1 MQNATTLGGQ
11 FMATK
16 NAKPSKT
23 VKPGKAVSLGKH
35 TDAMVDALKKRD
47 DIDWVKKEMLLG
59 LSRAWDL
66 IEQNGNNTHTIP
78 SLSRELREIWDSTSL
93 PDDGDIFE

>member
-1 MQNATTLGGQ
+1 
-11 FMATK
+11 MATK

-23 VKPGKAVSLGKH
+23 VKPGKAVSLGRH
-35 TDAMVDALKKRD
+35 TDAMVDALKNRD

-66 IEQNGNNTHTIP
+66 IEQTGNNTQTIP
-78 SLSRELREIWDSTSL
+78 SISRELREIWDSTSL
-93 PDDGDIFE
+93 PNDGDIFE